1 MDDLSR
7 KTEVTFCIYGDFK
20 QGGTVL
26 CVEKHVFIGGHKKII
41 VDVGQMLQIFFLDGN
56 LGIILRVGKVENIG
70 AALINRG
77 AKSIAATSEKKCK
90 A

>member
-1 MDDLSR
+1 
-7 KTEVTFCIYGDFK
+7 
-20 QGGTVL
+20 
-26 CVEKHVFIGGHKKII
+26 
-41 VDVGQMLQIFFLDGN
+41 MLQIFFLDGN